1 MFVRPCAKR
10 GGGGPSREARWWRG
24 ARFDAFTS
32 GEGVSP
38 RPKASI
44 HFHRQHFVECPNP
57 HHHLRSLRSLD
68 GPLPARNAGGGRM
81 KSGQL
86 AFPACPADI
95 NGREVGGGR
104 ATRQPGQVRKEA
116 ALTSA
121 VRVARQPPTL
131 LRLFI
136 ARCAVI
142 STDPH
147 LIPPPC
153 RGRKETA
160 DHLLPPPERGRV
172 GVGVRK
178 TRSRRLQ

>member
-68 GPLPARNAGGGRM
+68 GPLPARNAGGEDEERPTCFPGLPGRY
-81 KSGQL
+81 KRPGGWRWTSHSPTGSGPEGSSPNERGSGRSS
-86 AFPACPADI
+86 ASHPAETFYRPMRRHFD
-95 NGREVGGGR
+95 G
-104 ATRQPGQVRKEA
+104 
-116 ALTSA
+116 
-121 VRVARQPPTL
+121 
-131 LRLFI
+131 
-136 ARCAVI
+136 
-142 STDPH
+142 
-147 LIPPPC
+147 PPPYSSPLQ
-153 RGRKETA
+153 GE
-160 DHLLPPPERGRV
+160 ERD
-172 GVGVRK
+172 
-178 TRSRRLQ
+178 RRPLAPSP

>member
-68 GPLPARNAGGGRM
+68 GPLPARNAGGRM

-136 ARCAVI
+136 ARCAV
-142 STDPH
+142 TLTATH
-147 LIPPPC
+147 LFLPLF
-153 RGRKETA
+153 GARKATA

-172 GVGVRK
+172 GVGVVK
-178 TRSRRLQ
+178 TRSCRFR